1 MGDSFKG
8 SDHVDLQPGDV
19 NVPLGFRFNP
29 CSASTAN
36 DGAIPYGSTLAS
48 STWSVHL
55 HDNTGVTA
63 STMVVAVSVSS
74 ERMVTAYA
82 TWSSGFIEGLYD
94 VVVQPTFSLSGST
107 RVMTRQYDFDRVYLR
122 NR

>member
-1 MGDSFKG
+1 MADSFDG
-8 SDHVDLQPGDV
+8 SNHVDLQPGDE

-55 HDNTGVTA
+55 HDDTSVTA
-63 STMVVAVSVSS
+63 STLLVSVSVSS
-74 ERMVTAYA
+74 DRTVTAYA
-82 TWSSGFIEGLYD
+82 TYSSGFMEGLYD
-94 VVVQPTFSLSGST
+94 VVVKPSFSLSGST
-107 RVMTRQYDFDRVYLR
+107 RVLTRQYDFDRLYLR